1 MPFLQNPF
9 LGNTV
14 LEWIIAAG
22 IVIVFLIIIKII
34 EMIIVRRL
42 EKFAAR
48 SESEIDDMIAATL
61 RKTWKFLVVIV
72 ALAVGSFYLTL
83 PSKVSYII
91 HLVAT
96 LAVALQIALWLNT
109 FVGQFLGRIHAK
121 KKAEDPAS
129 VSVFGAVTFFV
140 RLVLWTIIFFLVL
153 DNLGI
158 DITTLVA
165 GLGIGGIAIAL
176 AAQNILGDI
185 FNSVVIL
192 VDKPFEVGDF
202 IIVGSEMGVVEKI
215 GIKTTRVRSL
225 FGEQIVF
232 TNSDLIS
239 SRIKNYKRMQERRIT
254 FQVGVTYQTPA
265 DKLEKIPG
273 LIKEIIS
280 SIDRTRFD
288 RSHFKGYGDFSL
300 NFETVYYVLSADYNL
315 FMDIQ
320 QAINLALYRKFEAE
334 DIVFAYPT
342 QTLFVDDKVRVVNLS
357 GDVGSE

>member
-1 MPFLQNPF
+1 MPFLERSF
-9 LGNTV
+9 FDNTI
-14 LEWIIAAG
+14 LEWIIATS
-22 IVIVFLIIIKII
+22 IVVAFLIIIKII
-34 EMIIVRRL
+34 EVIVVRRL
-42 EKFAAR
+42 ERFAQR

-61 RKTWKFLVVIV
+61 RKTWKFLVFII

-83 PSKVSYII
+83 PAKVAYVI
-91 HLVAT
+91 HVVAT
-96 LAVALQIALWLNT
+96 VAVALQIALWLNT
-109 FVGQFLGRIHAK
+109 FIGQFLGRLHAK
-121 KKAEDPAS
+121 RKAEDPAS

-254 FQVGVTYQTPA
+254 FQIGVTYQTPA
-265 DKLEKIPG
+265 DKLEKIPAM
-273 LIKEIIS
+273 IREVIS
-280 SIDRTRFD
+280 SIDKTRFD
-288 RSHFKGYGDFSL
+288 RSHFKNYGDFSL
-300 NFETVYYVLSADYNL
+300 NFETVYYVLSGDYNL

-320 QAINLALYRKFEAE
+320 QTINLALYRKFDAE
-334 DIVFAYPT
+334 KIVFAYPT
-342 QTLFVDDKVRVVNLS
+342 QTLFVDDKVRVINLS
-357 GDVGSE
+357 GDGNSE

>member
-1 MPFLQNPF
+1 MPLLERTFF
-9 LGNTV
+9 GNSV
-14 LEWIIAAG
+14 LEWIISAA
-22 IVIVFLIIIKII
+22 IVIAFLIIVKVI
-34 EMIIVRRL
+34 EVILVRRL
-42 EKFAAR
+42 EKFAEK
-48 SESEIDDMIAATL
+48 SQSEIDDMIAGTL

-72 ALAVGSFYLTL
+72 ALAVASFYLTL
-83 PSKVSYII
+83 PAKITYFI
-91 HLVAT
+91 HVIAT
-96 LAVALQIALWLNT
+96 IAVALQIALWLNA
-109 FVGQFLGRIHAK
+109 FIGQFLGRLHAK

-129 VSVFGAVTFFV
+129 VSVFGAVAFFV
-140 RLVLWTIIFFLVL
+140 RLVLWTIILFLVL

-158 DITTLVA
+158 NITTLVA

-232 TNSDLIS
+232 TNSDLIG

-254 FQVGVTYQTPA
+254 FQIGVTYQTSA
-265 DKLEKIPG
+265 DKLEKIPA
-273 LIKEIIS
+273 LVKDIVT
-280 SIDRTRFD
+280 SIDKARFD

-300 NFETVYYVLSADYNL
+300 NFETVYYVLSGDYNL
-315 FMDIQ
+315 YMDIQ
-320 QAINLALYRKFEAE
+320 QAINLALFRKFGDEG
-334 DIVFAYPT
+334 IVFAYPT
-342 QTLFVDDKVRVVNLS
+342 QTLFVDDKVRVVNIA
-357 GDVGSE
+357 GEKDVE